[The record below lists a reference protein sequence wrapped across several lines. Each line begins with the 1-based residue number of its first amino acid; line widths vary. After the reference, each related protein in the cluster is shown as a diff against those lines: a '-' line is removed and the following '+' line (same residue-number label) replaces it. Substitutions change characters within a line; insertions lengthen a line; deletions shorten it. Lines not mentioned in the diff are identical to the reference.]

1 MGWPIGRR
9 SSAAAVVMMVGLAGC
24 SAGASGEAP
33 QTASPPP
40 SNDATTSADGVTAQP
55 LSPSAPPLPLI
66 ASLAGHGRGGVVG
79 PVPGRPA
86 LEVHLWCTAG
96 RVHLRLPDQ
105 LDARSTCVPTGDVL
119 RFDALPAPAS
129 GPLSVTLDSEHDWRV
144 EVYAATG

>member
-1 MGWPIGRR
+1 
-9 SSAAAVVMMVGLAGC
+9 MVAGLSGC

-33 QTASPPP
+33 QTASRPRT
-40 SNDATTSADGVTAQP
+40 STSADGVTAQP

-129 GPLSVTLDSEHDWRV
+129 GPLSVTLDSEQDWRV
-144 EVYAATG
+144 EVYGATG